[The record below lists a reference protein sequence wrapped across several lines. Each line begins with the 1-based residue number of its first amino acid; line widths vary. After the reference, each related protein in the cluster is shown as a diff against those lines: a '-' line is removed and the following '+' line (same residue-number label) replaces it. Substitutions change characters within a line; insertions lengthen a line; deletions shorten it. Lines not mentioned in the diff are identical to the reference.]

1 MTDDPKK
8 ILPEGWPEDEPPP
21 TEEELTESAR
31 LREELEDPGSK
42 HRDVELMRAMRM
54 ATSPKPIDQVAHK
67 KLLDRVVPRPRA
79 VWYPIGLALSA
90 AAAVALLTIN
100 LRPSMAPA
108 PTANLLRARTTST
121 MFDAP
126 FPKEGETSKRVDAIA
141 LARGRD
147 LRANKW
153 AKWGVK

>member
-1 MTDDPKK
+1 MTDDPRK
-8 ILPEGWPEDEPPP
+8 LPEGWPDDEPPP

-31 LREELEDPGSK
+31 LREELEDPGSR

-54 ATSPKPIDQVAHK
+54 AANPKPIDQIAHK
-67 KLLDRVVPRPRA
+67 KMLDRVVPRPRA
-79 VWYPIGLALSA
+79 VWYPIGLALTA

-108 PTANLLRARTTST
+108 PEANLLRARTTSN

-126 FPKEGETSKRVDAIA
+126 FPKEGDTSKRVDAIA
-141 LARGRD
+141 LARARD
-147 LRANKW
+147 LRSNKW
-153 AKWGVK
+153 TKWGVK

>member
-1 MTDDPKK
+1 
-8 ILPEGWPEDEPPP
+8 
-21 TEEELTESAR
+21 
-31 LREELEDPGSK
+31 LREELEDPGSN

-54 ATSPKPIDQVAHK
+54 ATKPKALDQIAHK

-90 AAAVALLTIN
+90 AAAVAILAIN
-100 LRPSMAPA
+100 VRPTMAPPQA
-108 PTANLLRARTTST
+108 TLLRTRTTSDL
-121 MFDAP
+121 FDAP

-153 AKWGVK
+153 SKWGVK